1 MNIALQ
7 LAWDPAHLDT
17 FLATARA
24 ADEAGVHSLWVNEG
38 FGHDA
43 FSGLALLARET
54 QRVRLGTSIV
64 NIYSRTPGA
73 LAQHFATIDELSGGR
88 VIIGLGASARG
99 VVERFHGLPFAAPLA
114 RLDETVALMRSYW
127 KREPFSHDGELFQ
140 VDRALPVGARPV
152 QPSPPIWLA
161 TMAPASVRLTGSI
174 ADGWLPAWIPM
185 SRIGDNIH
193 QLRGWAAEAGRGPSA
208 VSVRSPG
215 TTTVVSSPAEA
226 VTVRRSQREALAFF
240 IARNGDF
247 YYRQFLRQGLAAEA
261 ALIRDAWS
269 RGGRDEAVSAMPPG
283 LESNFGF
290 AGALD
295 SCRAHLAAQAALGV
309 DVHMVTLAPGVRSGA
324 AAILA
329 KLAQAPD

>member
-7 LAWDPAHLDT
+7 LAWDPAHIDT

-24 ADEAGVHSLWVNEG
+24 ADGAGVHSLWVNEG

-54 QRVRLGTSIV
+54 QHVRLGTSIV

-99 VVERFHGLPFAAPLA
+99 VVERFHGLPFASPLA
-114 RLDETVALMRSYW
+114 RIEETVSLLRSYW
-127 KREPFSHDGELFQ
+127 KREPFSHNGEVFR
-140 VDRALPVGARPV
+140 VERALPMGARPV
-152 QPSPPIWLA
+152 QPSPPVWLA
-161 TMAPASVRLTGSI
+161 TMAPASVRLTAFI
-174 ADGWLPAWIPM
+174 ADGWIPAWIPAD
-185 SRIGDNIH
+185 RIGDNIH
-193 QLRGWAAEAGRGPSA
+193 QLRGWAAEAGREPSA

-215 TTTVVSSPAEA
+215 TTTVVSGAAETA
-226 VTVRRSQREALAFF
+226 TVRQSQREALAFF

-247 YYRQFLRQGLAAEA
+247 YYRQFLRQGLATEA

-269 RGGRDEAVSAMPPG
+269 RGGRTEAVAAMPPG

-290 AGALD
+290 AGELD
-295 SCRAHLAAQAALGV
+295 SCRAHLAAQDALGV
-309 DVHMVTLAPGVRSGA
+309 DVHMVTLAPGVRSRA
-324 AAILA
+324 TEILA
-329 KLAQAPD
+329 RLAQTPD